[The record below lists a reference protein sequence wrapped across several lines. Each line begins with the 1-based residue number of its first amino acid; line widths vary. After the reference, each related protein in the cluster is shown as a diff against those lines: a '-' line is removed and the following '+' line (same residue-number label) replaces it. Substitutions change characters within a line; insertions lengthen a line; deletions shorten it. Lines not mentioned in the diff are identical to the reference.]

1 MTTTICPSCQASD
14 SQFVQD
20 FMGELSE
27 RNPHEPEFVQSVYE
41 VITSLEPVVQRRPRY
56 LKEKIL
62 QRLVEPERT
71 LQFRVPWVDDEGEVN
86 VNRGYRV
93 AFNSAIGPY
102 KGGLRFHPTVNLSIM
117 KFLGF
122 EQIFKNSLTTLQMGG
137 GKGGAD
143 FDPKG
148 KSDGEVMRFCQS
160 FMSELFRHIGHNTD
174 VPAGDVGVGSR
185 EIGYLFGQ
193 YKKLTNSFVGVM
205 TGRGLE
211 WGGSLIR
218 PEATGYGSV
227 YFAAEMLATRNDSFE
242 GKTCLVSGSG
252 NVAQFTAEKINELSG
267 KVVTLSDSDGWIF
280 DGDGIDSE
288 KMAWVMDLKNT
299 RRGRIRE
306 YTEQYPDAEF
316 HEFDTAQDHNPMWLV
331 PADCAFPSAT
341 QNEINGVDAANLL
354 KGGVELISE
363 GANMPST
370 PEAQHAYLE
379 AGILYGPAKAANAGG
394 VAVSGL
400 EMVQSS
406 QRLFWSR
413 EEVDAKLREI
423 MRNIHTQCVR
433 SAREFGCEGN
443 YVDGANIAGFIKV
456 AEAMLDQGII

>member
-20 FMGELSE
+20 FMGVLSE

-56 LKEKIL
+56 LKGKIL

-227 YFAAEMLATRNDSFE
+227 YFAAEMLATRNESFE